1 MRTTQERLNI
11 LQEKLMSPNFLEKQ
25 GLGNEMSYY
34 IFDYDPKDELLIR
47 NAIPEMT
54 AYITKHT
61 RDRHFQEFNLYDI
74 IIDFFEERNYMQKN
88 FKAEQKM
95 GSERVIE
102 KMQQGLKIAT
112 ERDVIINYIKEQLDE
127 EAIILITGVG
137 KAYPIIRSH
146 VVLNNLQSIVTRKPM
161 IMFYPGK
168 FENNTLKLFDIFHDD
183 NYYRAFQIVPR

>member
-11 LQEKLMSPNFLEKQ
+11 LQEKLMSPDFLERQ

-47 NAIPEMT
+47 KAIPEMT

-61 RDRHFQEFNLYDI
+61 GDRHFQEFNLYDI

-88 FKAEQKM
+88 FRAEEKL

-112 ERDVIINYIKEQLDE
+112 ERDVIVNTIKEQLDE
-127 EAIILITGVG
+127 EAIVLISGVG
-137 KAYPIIRSH
+137 EAYPIIRSH
-146 VVLNNLQSIVTRKPM
+146 VILNNLQSVVTHRPL
-161 IMFYPGK
+161 IMFYPGR

>member
-54 AYITKHT
+54 AYITKYT

-112 ERDVIINYIKEQLDE
+112 ERDVIVNYIKDQLDH
-127 EAIILITGVG
+127 EAITLITGVG

-146 VVLNNLQSIVTRKPM
+146 VILNNLQSIVTRKPM

>member
-11 LQEKLMSPNFLEKQ
+11 LQEKLMSPSFLEKQ

-47 NAIPEMT
+47 SAIPEMT
-54 AYITKHT
+54 AYITKHD
-61 RDRHFQEFNLYDI
+61 RDIHFQEFNLYDI
-74 IIDFFEERNYMQKN
+74 IIDFFDERNYMQKN

-95 GSERVIE
+95 GSERVME

-112 ERDVIINYIKEQLDE
+112 ERDVIVNYIKEQLDD
-127 EAIILITGVG
+127 EAIVLITGVG

-146 VVLNNLQSIVTRKPM
+146 VILNNLQSIVTGKPL

-168 FENNTLKLFDIFHDD
+168 FENNKLKLFDIFHDD

>member
-11 LQEKLMSPNFLEKQ
+11 LQEKLMSPSFLEKQ

-54 AYITKHT
+54 DYITKHT
-61 RDRHFQEFNLYDI
+61 KDRHFQKFNLYDI
-74 IIDFFEERNYMQKN
+74 IVDFFEERNYMQKN

-112 ERDVIINYIKEQLDE
+112 ERDVIVNSIKEQLDE
-127 EAIILITGVG
+127 EAIVLITGVG
-137 KAYPIIRSH
+137 EAYPIIRSH
-146 VVLNNLQSIVTRKPM
+146 VILNNLQSIVTQKPL
-161 IMFYPGK
+161 IMFYPGR

>member
-11 LQEKLMSPNFLEKQ
+11 LQEKLMSPSFLEKQ

-54 AYITKHT
+54 AYIAKHT

-74 IIDFFEERNYMQKN
+74 IIDFFDERNYMQKN

-95 GSERVIE
+95 GSERVME

-112 ERDVIINYIKEQLDE
+112 ERDVIVNYIKEQLDD
-127 EAIILITGVG
+127 EAIVLITGVG

-146 VVLNNLQSIVTRKPM
+146 VILNNLQSIVTGKPL

>member
-47 NAIPEMT
+47 NAIREMT

-112 ERDVIINYIKEQLDE
+112 ERDVIVNYIKEQLDD

-146 VVLNNLQSIVTRKPM
+146 VILNNLQSIVTRKPM
-161 IMFYPGK
+161 IMFYPGR

>member
-11 LQEKLMSPNFLEKQ
+11 LQEKLISPNFLKKQ

-47 NAIPEMT
+47 NAISEMT

-74 IIDFFEERNYMQKN
+74 IIDFFDERNYMQKN
-88 FKAEQKM
+88 FEAEQKM

-112 ERDVIINYIKEQLDE
+112 ERDVIVNYIKEQLDD
-127 EAIILITGVG
+127 EAIVFITGVG

-146 VVLNNLQSIVTRKPM
+146 VILNNLQSIVTRKPL
-161 IMFYPGK
+161 IMFYPGR